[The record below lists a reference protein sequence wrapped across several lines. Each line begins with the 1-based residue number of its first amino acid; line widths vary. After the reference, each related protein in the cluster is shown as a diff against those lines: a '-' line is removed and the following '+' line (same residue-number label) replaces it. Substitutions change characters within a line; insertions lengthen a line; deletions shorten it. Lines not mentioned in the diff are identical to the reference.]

1 MLKAHATLI
10 RRSLVAMDVSV
21 SALLFAL
28 IAVCVDLDFAGCW
41 GAHPVPLSIVTA
53 FASLSF
59 PIALH
64 GLGLYSSHRRNTL
77 SEVCGRLLAAS
88 ALSSFTVGVV
98 ATLLKVPIAPT
109 SPFYFGSTQF
119 VVLGLGRLLGLVAL
133 QLARRHGRNTRNV
146 LVVGSGPRSLRVRN
160 LVDDHPEWGIRIIG
174 FVDDSETPVAEE
186 LEGDK
191 IYKVAELPAL
201 LQNLVIDEVIVAY
214 PRTMLVSVT
223 EIVKL
228 CSQIGIPVT
237 VLSDLFGDELPPPR
251 VAQLDT
257 IPALS
262 FAPVHH
268 STWKL
273 AVKRTIDIAIAGT
286 GLLALSPIL
295 GVAALLIRATSPGPA
310 LFRQE
315 RCGLHGRR
323 FEILK
328 LRTMSEDAERQ
339 RNALSHLNECEGPI
353 FKMRRDPRVTTV
365 GRVLR
370 RWSID
375 EVPQLWNVIRGD
387 MSLVGPRP
395 PIPSEVDQYRFGDQR
410 RLSMRPGITCLWQVS
425 GRSQIGFED
434 QVKLDLAYIDGWSLS
449 TDLMI
454 LARTVPAVVS
464 GRGAS

>member
-1 MLKAHATLI
+1 MLKAYGPLI
-10 RRSLVAMDVSV
+10 YRSLAVVDATVSG
-21 SALLFAL
+21 ALFLL
-28 IAVCVDLDFAGCW
+28 IAVCIQLDFAGCW
-41 GAHPVPLSIVTA
+41 GAHPLSLSLVTA
-53 FASLSF
+53 IATLSF
-59 PIALH
+59 PIALQ
-64 GLGLYSSHRRNTL
+64 GLGLYASIRRTNLT
-77 SEVCGRLLAAS
+77 EVCMRLLAAS
-88 ALSSFTVGVV
+88 AMSSFAVGIAATVLAVPV
-98 ATLLKVPIAPT
+98 APA

-119 VVLGLGRLLGLVAL
+119 VILGLGRLVVLVLL
-133 QLARRHGRNTRNV
+133 QTARRHGRNFRNV
-146 LVVGSGPRSLRVRN
+146 LVVGSGPRGLRVRN
-160 LVDDHPEWGIRIIG
+160 LVDDHPGWGIRVLG
-174 FVDDSETPVAEE
+174 FVDDTETPVSAE
-186 LEGDK
+186 LEGEA
-191 IYKVAELPAL
+191 IYKVADLPSL
-201 LQNLVIDEVIVAY
+201 LRKEVVDEVIVAY

-223 EIVKL
+223 DIVKL

-251 VAQLDT
+251 VGQLDT

-273 AVKRTIDIAIAGT
+273 AVKRSLDFALAGA
-286 GLLALSPIL
+286 GLVLLSPVL
-295 GVAALLIRATSPGPA
+295 TLSALLIRATSRGPVI
-310 LFRQE
+310 FRQE

-323 FEILK
+323 FQILK
-328 LRTMSEDAERQ
+328 LRTMEVDAEHRKEEL
-339 RNALSHLNECEGPI
+339 RHLNECDGPT
-353 FKMRRDPRVTTV
+353 FKIRRDPRVTAV

-395 PIPSEVDQYRFGDQR
+395 PIPSEVDEYRFGDQR

-425 GRSQIGFED
+425 GRSEIDFED
-434 QVKLDLAYIDGWSLS
+434 QVRLDLAYIDGWSLS

-454 LARTVPAVVS
+454 LARTLPAVVT